1 MKRNTLAILSA
12 LCFTGV
18 ALSVAEES
26 GRAKALSDPL
36 LDKLVGDWKVE
47 RKFPSGR
54 TATNVVHA
62 EWVLHHQFV
71 ELHYRDAAVPPV
83 YEAKVLIGYDGVAK
97 RYICHWAD
105 SFGGDYSADGFA
117 TREEGANAI
126 ELRFTFHDGELTNRY
141 AFDPKNG
148 SWTSTIRQ
156 VEKGE
161 WKLFCEDTFTRA
173 SPK

>member
-1 MKRNTLAILSA
+1 VKRNPLFILSA
-12 LCFTGV
+12 LWSATV
-18 ALSVAEES
+18 ALSVAKEPGS
-26 GRAKALSDPL
+26 AKGLSDPL
-36 LDKLVGDWKVE
+36 LDRLVGDWKVE

-54 TATNVVHA
+54 TAINTVHV
-62 EWVLHHQFV
+62 EWVLQHQFV
-71 ELHYRDAAVPPV
+71 ELHYRDAGIPPT
-83 YEAKVLIGYDGVAK
+83 YEAKILIGYDAVGK

-117 TREEGANAI
+117 PREEGAI
-126 ELRFTFHDGELTNRY
+126 EFKFTFHDGELTNRY
-141 AFDPKNG
+141 SFDPRNG

-173 SPK
+173 SGK